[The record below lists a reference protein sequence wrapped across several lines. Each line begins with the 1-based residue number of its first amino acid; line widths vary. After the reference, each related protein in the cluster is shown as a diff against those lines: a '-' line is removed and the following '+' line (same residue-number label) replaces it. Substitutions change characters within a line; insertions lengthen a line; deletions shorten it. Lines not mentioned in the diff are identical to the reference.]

1 MIFVILLPYKIL
13 FEKMK
18 KILTFTILGALLT
31 LTIAACSTST
41 AGHCDAYG
49 NIHQAPKSD
58 LASK

>member
-1 MIFVILLPYKIL
+1 
-13 FEKMK
+13 MK
-18 KILTFTILGALLT
+18 KILTFTILGALLS
-31 LTIAACSTST
+31 LTIVACSTST